1 MPFQPLRHVASRQ
14 HAEDI
19 SLLLQ
24 SLGMEVHIDEP
35 TPQAGWLIWVES
47 SRHAE
52 AGG

>member
-35 TPQAGWLIWVES
+35 TPRDDPAILPGCLVWP
-47 SRHAE
+47 
-52 AGG
+52 